1 MPGVENLIVGA
12 IVVAASVYTAWKL
25 RKVIGGQGT
34 CSCGPKGC
42 PAMSD
47 AKKPN
52 LLSIGGSNDDT
63 IAVVGGGCSGC
74 ACKK

>member
-1 MPGVENLIVGA
+1 MSGVENLVVGA
-12 IVVAASVYTAWKL
+12 VVVAASIYTVWKL
-25 RKVIGGQGT
+25 RKVVVGQGT

-52 LLSIGGSNDDT
+52 LLSIGGTSDE
-63 IAVVGGGCSGC
+63 AVTVGGGGCSGC
-74 ACKK
+74 GCKK

>member
-1 MPGVENLIVGA
+1 MPGIENLLVGA
-12 IVVAASVYTAWKL
+12 LVVAASIYTAWKL

-47 AKKPN
+47 AKKPG
-52 LLSIGGSNDDT
+52 LLTIGGPSDDT
-63 IAVVGGGCSGC
+63 IASGGGCSGC
-74 ACKK
+74 GCKK